1 MGLYSSQFG
10 VVRYNTMLTTTKS
23 KQIYSMILR
32 EERHHGV
39 TRGLE
44 QKTLAEGMT
53 FRAIIGGRQKQRG

>member
-1 MGLYSSQFG
+1 
-10 VVRYNTMLTTTKS
+10 MLTTTKS